1 MALSEK
7 KRGHYY
13 GWPPLVFGTV
23 LAITV
28 AVVRVVGG
36 NGCVAVVLVRGV
48 GVVLVVV
55 GVVLVVVQVAL
66 EIANLALASA
76 VVKHQ
81 LPTVVV
87 SEASPAGFERNFA
100 N

>member
-1 MALSEK
+1 MNKKEGGHVPVISIALSEK

-23 LAITV
+23 LATTV

-55 GVVLVVVQVAL
+55 QFFIISLVCVLYIVFL
-66 EIANLALASA
+66 
-76 VVKHQ
+76 
-81 LPTVVV
+81 
-87 SEASPAGFERNFA
+87 
-100 N
+100 